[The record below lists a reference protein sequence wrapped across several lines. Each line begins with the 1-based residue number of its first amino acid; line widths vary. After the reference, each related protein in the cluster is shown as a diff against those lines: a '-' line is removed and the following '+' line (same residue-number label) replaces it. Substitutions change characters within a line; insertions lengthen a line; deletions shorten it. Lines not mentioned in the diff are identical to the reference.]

1 MENNFNKKNGLNK
14 SDLSYS
20 NTLDS
25 QIIEILDSYNDLM
38 SKINNSNIFKL
49 FKKSTLYDPDLYE
62 ETILHVLNGG
72 KVFVMIVSEIGGN
85 FESYNI
91 EGLTVFD
98 LLENGDEYL
107 QDNDSNNSVSVFISK
122 A

>member
-1 MENNFNKKNGLNK
+1 MENNFNKKNWLNK

-62 ETILHVLNGG
+62 ETILHVLNWW
-72 KVFVMIVSEIGGN
+72 KVFVMIVSEIWWN

-91 EGLTVFD
+91 EWLTVFD
-98 LLENGDEYL
+98 LLENWDEYL